1 MNIFQLSQI
10 DKTNLPKHVAIIMD
24 GNGRW
29 AKQNGLPR
37 IEGHRK
43 GAGVVEEITEIA
55 REIGIKYLTLYAF
68 SKENW
73 NRPND
78 ETQAL
83 MALLFDFLISKKEK
97 MLKNGIRLNAIGDL
111 NQLPKEVRD
120 LLFKTIEE
128 TSVGREM
135 VLTLAL
141 SYGARDEI
149 LRAVKVFSEKLIDK
163 KMTID
168 HLDEAYFS
176 GLLDTRHMPDPDLI
190 IRTSGENRVSNFLLW
205 QGAYAEFIFI
215 QPRWPEF
222 NSGMLVKCLE
232 EYQSRERRFGKTS
245 EQLD

>member
-1 MNIFQLSQI
+1 
-10 DKTNLPKHVAIIMD
+10 MD

-29 AKQNGLPR
+29 AKEQGFAR
-37 IEGHRK
+37 ILGHQK
-43 GAGVVEEITEIA
+43 GVDTIREIVKAA
-55 REIGIKYLTLYAF
+55 RELKIKYLTLFAF

-73 NRPND
+73 NRPNE

-83 MALLFDFLISKKEK
+83 MALLFNFLTSKKEK

-141 SYGARDEI
+141 SYGSRDEI

-163 KMTID
+163 KMTMD

-205 QGAYAEFIFI
+205 QLAYAELFFTDCF
-215 QPRWPEF
+215 WPDFTENHF
-222 NSGMLVKCLE
+222 KNAIE
-232 EYQSRERRFGKTS
+232 EYQLRERRYGLTS
-245 EQLD
+245 KQIEGTHQK